1 MSDESL
7 SYETI
12 ELSSTDQGV
21 TTILLDRPDERN
33 AMNVAMGREIQQ
45 AVESINADPHC
56 RVVII
61 RGSGRAFSAGGDLKS
76 LAHEAGLAGDG
87 SGLGG
92 GSSFYRLF
100 LSITALRVPSIAAI
114 NGHAIGA
121 GLCFALGADL
131 RVMHQK
137 AKVGMTFVKLGIHP
151 GMAATWTL
159 PRLVGP
165 AVAAELL
172 YTGRLVTADEALAM
186 GLVNRTAGEDFD
198 EVVASLAAGVAGS
211 GPVAVRAVKETLA
224 GTWERSI
231 DEAMELESTT
241 QAMTFNT
248 DDAREGMKAIM
259 EKRPPR
265 FEGH

>member
-76 LAHEAGLAGDG
+76 LAHEAGLPGDG

-100 LSITALRVPSIAAI
+100 LSITELRVPSIAAI

-198 EVVASLAAGVAGS
+198 EVVASLAEGVAGS

-265 FEGH
+265 FEGR